1 MSRRPP
7 AHAIGLDVGG
17 TFLKAALI
25 DAQGEVVAH
34 AEEPVSKGSTAELLE
49 QMRAA
54 VHALEKTGP
63 VPGVGIGLPGIVD
76 VGTGCLRNAPN
87 VPALNGIDV
96 AHELQRATSRPC
108 FAENDANAA
117 ALAEA
122 WMGAGRGSERLL
134 FVTLGTGVGG
144 GLVFGGRIWGGQ
156 SGYAGEIGHIQ
167 VDPHGVACG
176 CGSWGCLETIAGGPG
191 WERRAR
197 EALLGRDSTLKV
209 ATLLDPAAVVAAA
222 QRGDALALDLVD
234 EAARALGVGLA
245 AALNLLN
252 LDRVVVGGGVSR
264 AGEFLLD
271 RIVEHT
277 RRRTFPHVFG
287 DVTFRLAELGA
298 DAGVVGAARVAMM
311 SLAVPS
317 PVEQ

>member
-1 MSRRPP
+1 MTRRSP

-25 DAQGEVVAH
+25 DAEGEILAH
-34 AEEPVSKGSTAELLE
+34 SEEPVSKESTAELLE

-54 VHALEKTGP
+54 VRALEKP
-63 VPGVGIGLPGIVD
+63 SPARGVGIGLPGIVD

-87 VPALNGIDV
+87 LPALNGIDV
-96 AHELQRATSRPC
+96 GQELQRATGRPC

-167 VDPHGVACG
+167 VDPQGVPCG
-176 CGSWGCLETIAGGPG
+176 CGSWGCLETIAGVPG

-197 EALLGRDSTLKV
+197 EALPGRDSTLKT

-222 QRGDALALDLVD
+222 QGGDALALELVD
-234 EAARALGVGLA
+234 EAARAVGVGVA

-264 AGEFLLD
+264 AGDFLLD
-271 RIVEHT
+271 RIVDQT

-298 DAGVVGAARVAMM
+298 DAGVVGAARVAMV
-311 SLAVPS
+311 SLGVPS
-317 PVEQ
+317 PVER

>member
-25 DAQGEVVAH
+25 DAQGEILAH
-34 AEEPVSKGSTAELLE
+34 SEQPVSKESTAELLE

-54 VHALEKTGP
+54 VHALEKASP
-63 VPGVGIGLPGIVD
+63 VAGVGIGLPGIVD

-87 VPALNGIDV
+87 LPALNGIDV
-96 AHELQRATSRPC
+96 AHELQRAAGRPC

-167 VDPHGVACG
+167 VDPQGVPCG
-176 CGSWGCLETIAGGPG
+176 CGSWGCLETIAGVPG

-197 EALLGRDSTLKV
+197 EALLGRDSTLKTAV
-209 ATLLDPAAVVAAA
+209 LLDPAAVVGAA
-222 QRGDALALDLVD
+222 QRGDALALELVD
-234 EAARALGVGLA
+234 EAARAVSVGLA

-264 AGEFLLD
+264 AGDFLLD

-287 DVTFRLAELGA
+287 DVSFRLAELGP
-298 DAGVVGAARVAMM
+298 DAGVVGAARVAMV
-311 SLAVPS
+311 SLGVPS
-317 PVEQ
+317 PVVR